1 MSKNVSY
8 SKGEKYNSLSKKNGF
23 RSRAAYKLIQIQK
36 QNKIIKVG
44 DKVLDIGSS
53 PGGWSQVVSNILG
66 DSGSIIA
73 IDVLPMKK
81 IKNVNF
87 FQIDLKDIHKINLN
101 KVSIVLSDIAPNIS
115 GVSIIDTENMKSLLE
130 IEISIVDNFL
140 KIGGKYL
147 CKCFEG
153 DSMNFLKK
161 ELKNRFRKIKRIKPD
176 ASRSTSKECY
186 ILGIDKLEI

>member
-1 MSKNVSY
+1 MTKHASY
-8 SKGEKYNSLSKKNGF
+8 SKGEKYNSLSKKDGF

-66 DSGSIIA
+66 DSGSIVA

-153 DSMNFLKK
+153 DSMNFLNN

-186 ILGIDKLEI
+186 ILGIDKL

>member
-1 MSKNVSY
+1 MTKHASY
-8 SKGEKYNSLSKKNGF
+8 SKGEKYNSLSKKDGF

-186 ILGIDKLEI
+186 ILGIDKL

>member
-1 MSKNVSY
+1 MTKHASY
-8 SKGEKYNSLSKKNGF
+8 SKGEKYNSLSKKDGF

-153 DSMNFLKK
+153 SSLNFLTN
-161 ELKNRFRKIKRIKPD
+161 ELKDRFEIIKRIKPD

-186 ILGIDKLEI
+186 ILGIKKI

>member
-1 MSKNVSY
+1 MSKHASY
-8 SKGEKYNSLSKKNGF
+8 SKGEKYNSLSKKDGY

-73 IDVLPMKK
+73 IDLLPMKR

-87 FQIDLKDIHKINLN
+87 FQIDLKDVDKINLN
-101 KVSIVLSDIAPNIS
+101 KRYLLFYLIS
-115 GVSIIDTENMKSLLE
+115 PPI
-130 IEISIVDNFL
+130 
-140 KIGGKYL
+140 
-147 CKCFEG
+147 
-153 DSMNFLKK
+153 
-161 ELKNRFRKIKRIKPD
+161 
-176 ASRSTSKECY
+176 
-186 ILGIDKLEI
+186 